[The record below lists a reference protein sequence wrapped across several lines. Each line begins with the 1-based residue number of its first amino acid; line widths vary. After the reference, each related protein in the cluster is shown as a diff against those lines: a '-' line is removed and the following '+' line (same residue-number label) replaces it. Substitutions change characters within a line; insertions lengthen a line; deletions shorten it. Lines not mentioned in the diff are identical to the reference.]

1 MTSRSLL
8 SAHSAPAAS
17 ALPVLEKGFRPFF
30 LAGAAFAIVAVPLWM
45 VALRGGIQPGGAFGS
60 LQWHAHEMLFGFST
74 AIIAGFLL
82 TAIGNWCGRE
92 TVVGWPLAT
101 LVGLWLAGRVAVF
114 FGSGLP
120 RFVPL
125 LLDVSFLPALTLACA
140 APLFATGSRRNYGFV
155 GLLLGLAI
163 ANAVAHVFALRGE
176 LEIVRLAH
184 RFALNAVVIMLVIM
198 TGRVVPMF
206 TRNATREAW
215 IRPLPLLERL
225 ALVAVVLLACS
236 ELVPSANMLS
246 VGLSAV
252 AAALLLARMRFW
264 GTRHVFR
271 QPLLWILHVGTL
283 FIPFGLALRVLSA
296 ALPSVPIGSSLHALT
311 AGAIGSL
318 TLGMM
323 ARVSLGH
330 TGRMLEPARS
340 AKWALLCVVCAA
352 LVRVGAPFLPGARYL
367 SALTFATV
375 LWSSAFALFL
385 FGYLKILL
393 SARADAR

>member
-1 MTSRSLL
+1 
-8 SAHSAPAAS
+8 
-17 ALPVLEKGFRPFF
+17 
-30 LAGAAFAIVAVPLWM
+30 
-45 VALRGGIQPGGAFGS
+45 
-60 LQWHAHEMLFGFST
+60 MLFGFST

-82 TAIGNWCGRE
+82 TAISNWCGRE
-92 TVVGWPLAT
+92 TVVGWPLGT

-114 FGSGLP
+114 FASSLP
-120 RFVPL
+120 KFVPL
-125 LLDVSFLPALTLACA
+125 LLDVSFLPVLTIACA
-140 APLFATGSRRNYGFV
+140 TPLFATSSRRNYGFV
-155 GLLLGLAI
+155 GMLFGMAI
-163 ANAVAHVFALRGE
+163 ANGASHVFALRGD
-176 LEIVRLAH
+176 LAAVAVAH
-184 RFALNAVVIMLVIM
+184 RFALNAIVLMLVLM

-206 TRNATREAW
+206 TRNATRQSW
-215 IRPLPLLERL
+215 IRTSPLLERMSL
-225 ALVAVVLLACS
+225 ASIVLLAVC
-236 ELVPSANMLS
+236 ELLPLANTVS
-246 VGLSAV
+246 VVLSAV

-283 FIPFGLALRVLSA
+283 FIPFGLLLRVLGA
-296 ALPSVPIGSSLHALT
+296 VVPSIPASSSLHALT

-340 AKWALLCVVCAA
+340 ARWAFCSLVGAA
-352 LVRVGAPFLPGARYL
+352 LVRVGAPFLPSAWYL
-367 SALTFATV
+367 ETLTVASL

-385 FGYLKILL
+385 FGYLRILL